1 MVNNKEFKV
10 MKVRGRLVLDILV
23 IVALLIVAIA
33 GCANSKEPNMETV
46 PMASSE
52 SAVSETEA
60 TTTTEET
67 TATETTQEQFA
78 PDPTYEEAATY
89 VRELLADGN
98 SAEQVIAILMDEGR
112 TEFDATALVNSVL
125 MEDEGTVSNSS
136 SVSTSSSSNIGS
148 SSSVVTTSASGSG
161 TSTNSGTSAV
171 SSGTSSVQETTP
183 TTTKSSDT
191 PSTTATTETL
201 APATTSSPTPTQVP
215 TKVIQTV
222 YMRIVWDDDS
232 IETMAAQGIDLN
244 AERPEAVGI
253 DIYACDEN
261 GNFNAGSIIDSSGG
275 DAAET
280 QIFAEAD
287 AILAKYGLTEGD
299 YSYTAYK
306 IENEYVYD

>member
-1 MVNNKEFKV
+1 
-10 MKVRGRLVLDILV
+10 MKARGRVVLDILV
-23 IVALLIVAIA
+23 VVTLLIVAIA
-33 GCANSKEPNMETV
+33 GCANSKEPDMETV

-60 TTTTEET
+60 TTTMEET

-98 SAEQVIAILMDEGR
+98 TAEQVIAILMDEGH

-136 SVSTSSSSNIGS
+136 SVSTSSNSNSGS

-161 TSTNSGTSAV
+161 TSTSSGTSAV
-171 SSGTSSVQETTP
+171 SSVTSSVQETT
-183 TTTKSSDT
+183 
-191 PSTTATTETL
+191 TATTKLAETSSTTTTTETT
-201 APATTSSPTPTQVP
+201 APATFSPTPTKVP

-232 IETMAAQGIDLN
+232 IEAMAAQGIDLN

-253 DIYACDEN
+253 DIYACDEY
-261 GNFNAGSIIDSSGG
+261 GNFNAGSIIDRSDA
-275 DAAET
+275 DAARD
-280 QIFAEAD
+280 QMYAEAD

-306 IENEYVYD
+306 FENEYVYD